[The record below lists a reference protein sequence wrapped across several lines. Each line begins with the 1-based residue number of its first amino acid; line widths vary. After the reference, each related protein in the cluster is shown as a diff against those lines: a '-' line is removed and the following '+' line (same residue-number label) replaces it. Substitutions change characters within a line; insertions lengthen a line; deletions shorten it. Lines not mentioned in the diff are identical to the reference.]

1 MHPNISHEDGLGCQC
16 TFIKP
21 HEPTKFSVGTRRIF
35 EATFEL
41 SRMVPP
47 DERRYP
53 YSSFVSAYEE
63 MVIIEISDDCRTNLF
78 AIEPS
83 FGIPG

>member
-1 MHPNISHEDGLGCQC
+1 
-16 TFIKP
+16 
-21 HEPTKFSVGTRRIF
+21 
-35 EATFEL
+35 
-41 SRMVPP
+41 MVPP